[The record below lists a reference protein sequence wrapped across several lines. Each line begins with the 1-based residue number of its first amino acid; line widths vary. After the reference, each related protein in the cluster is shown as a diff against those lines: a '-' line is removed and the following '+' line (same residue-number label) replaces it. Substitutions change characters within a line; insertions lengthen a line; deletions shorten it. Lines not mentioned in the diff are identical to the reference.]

1 VGFTNTADLAFALA
15 QIIIINV
22 VLSGDNA
29 VVIALACR
37 NLAPRQQRQAFLIGT
52 LGIVVFLTLLTAFA
66 AYLLSLPYIEVAGS
80 LVLLWIG
87 VKLLVPEEGGDNI
100 HQSDRLWD
108 AIKTIV
114 VADIVMSLDNVLG
127 MAGAAKGHLGMLIV
141 GLLVSIP
148 LVLFGSALIMRLMER
163 IPVLVTGGA
172 ALLGWVAGEMA
183 VGDPSIEGWM
193 RLEAPSL
200 EYLVPLAGAAFVV
213 VAGKYLERRA
223 VLAEERNAVGEMAAE

>member
-1 VGFTNTADLAFALA
+1 VGFANVTDLAFALA
-15 QIIIINV
+15 QIIVINV

-37 NLAPRQQRQAFLIGT
+37 SLPPRQQRQAFLIGT
-52 LGIVVFLTLLTAFA
+52 LGIVVCLTVLTAFA
-66 AYLLSLPYIEVAGS
+66 AYLLSLPYIELAGS

-87 VKLLVPEEGGDNI
+87 VKLLISEESEDRVR
-100 HQSDRLWD
+100 QSERLWD

-114 VADIVMSLDNVLG
+114 IADVVMSLDNVLG
-127 MAGAAKGHLGMLIV
+127 MAGAAKGHLGMLII

-163 IPVLVTGGA
+163 LPVLVIGGA

-183 VGDPSIEGWM
+183 VGDPSVGGWVQV
-193 RLEAPSL
+193 EAPSL
-200 EYLVPLAGAAFVV
+200 DYLVPLAGAVFVV
-213 VAGKYLERRA
+213 VLGKYLERRA
-223 VLAEERNAVGEMAAE
+223 VLAEERGTVGEIAAE

>member
-1 VGFTNTADLAFALA
+1 VGFTNMADLAFALA
-15 QIIIINV
+15 QIIVINV

-37 NLAPRQQRQAFLIGT
+37 NLPQRQQRQAFLIGT

-66 AYLLSLPYIEVAGS
+66 AYLLSLPYIELAGS

-87 VKLLVPEEGGDNI
+87 VKLLIPEEGEDSV

-114 VADIVMSLDNVLG
+114 IADIVMSLDNVLG

-163 IPVLVTGGA
+163 MPVLVTLGA

-183 VGDPSIEGWM
+183 VGDPSVAGWM

-213 VAGKYLERRA
+213 VLGKYLERRA
-223 VLAEERNAVGEMAAE
+223 VLAVEQDAIGEMAAE

>member
-1 VGFTNTADLAFALA
+1 VGFSNAADLAFAQA
-15 QIIIINV
+15 QIIVINV

-66 AYLLSLPYIEVAGS
+66 AYLLSMPYIELAGS

-87 VKLLVPEEGGDNI
+87 VKLLVPEEGEDNI

-108 AIKTIV
+108 AVKTIV
-114 VADIVMSLDNVLG
+114 VADVVMSLDNVLG
-127 MAGAAKGHLGMLIV
+127 MAGAAKGHLAMLIV
-141 GLLVSIP
+141 GLVVSIP

-163 IPVLVTGGA
+163 FPVLVTLGA

-183 VGDPSIEGWM
+183 VGDPSIAGWM

-200 EYLVPLAGAAFVV
+200 DYLVPLAGAALVV
-213 VAGKYLERRA
+213 LLGKYLERRA
-223 VLAEERNAVGEMAAE
+223 VLAVEQNAIGDMAAE

>member
-1 VGFTNTADLAFALA
+1 
-15 QIIIINV
+15 
-22 VLSGDNA
+22 
-29 VVIALACR
+29 
-37 NLAPRQQRQAFLIGT
+37 
-52 LGIVVFLTLLTAFA
+52 
-66 AYLLSLPYIEVAGS
+66 
-80 LVLLWIG
+80 
-87 VKLLVPEEGGDNI
+87 
-100 HQSDRLWD
+100 
-108 AIKTIV
+108 
-114 VADIVMSLDNVLG
+114 
-127 MAGAAKGHLGMLIV
+127 
-141 GLLVSIP
+141 
-148 LVLFGSALIMRLMER
+148 MRLMER